1 MMMYLFTAH
10 TVRGRS
16 RGLTPLSLRGVPC
29 RAEPPDAPR
38 LPGMSAA
45 FVFSVLL
52 VVGVAAI
59 GLLMLVALITLLVR
73 VSGTR
78 TNG

>member
-1 MMMYLFTAH
+1 
-10 TVRGRS
+10 
-16 RGLTPLSLRGVPC
+16 
-29 RAEPPDAPR
+29 
-38 LPGMSAA
+38 MSAA

-52 VVGVAAI
+52 VAGVAAI
-59 GLLMLVALITLLVR
+59 GLLMLVALITVLVR

>member
-1 MMMYLFTAH
+1 
-10 TVRGRS
+10 
-16 RGLTPLSLRGVPC
+16 
-29 RAEPPDAPR
+29 
-38 LPGMSAA
+38 MSAA

-52 VVGVAAI
+52 VVGVVAI

>member
-1 MMMYLFTAH
+1 
-10 TVRGRS
+10 
-16 RGLTPLSLRGVPC
+16 
-29 RAEPPDAPR
+29 
-38 LPGMSAA
+38 MSAA

-73 VSGTR
+73 VSGSR

>member
-1 MMMYLFTAH
+1 
-10 TVRGRS
+10 
-16 RGLTPLSLRGVPC
+16 
-29 RAEPPDAPR
+29 
-38 LPGMSAA
+38 MSAA

-59 GLLMLVALITLLVR
+59 GLLMLVALIILLVR
-73 VSGTR
+73 VPGTR

>member
-1 MMMYLFTAH
+1 
-10 TVRGRS
+10 
-16 RGLTPLSLRGVPC
+16 
-29 RAEPPDAPR
+29 
-38 LPGMSAA
+38 MSAA

-52 VVGVAAI
+52 VVGVVAI
-59 GLLMLVALITLLVR
+59 GLLMLVALVTLLVR

>member
-1 MMMYLFTAH
+1 
-10 TVRGRS
+10 
-16 RGLTPLSLRGVPC
+16 
-29 RAEPPDAPR
+29 
-38 LPGMSAA
+38 MSAA

-52 VVGVAAI
+52 VGGVVAI

-73 VSGTR
+73 VSGSR

>member
-1 MMMYLFTAH
+1 
-10 TVRGRS
+10 
-16 RGLTPLSLRGVPC
+16 
-29 RAEPPDAPR
+29 
-38 LPGMSAA
+38 MSAA

-59 GLLMLVALITLLVR
+59 GLLMLVALITVLVR

>member
-1 MMMYLFTAH
+1 
-10 TVRGRS
+10 
-16 RGLTPLSLRGVPC
+16 
-29 RAEPPDAPR
+29 
-38 LPGMSAA
+38 MSAA

>member
-1 MMMYLFTAH
+1 
-10 TVRGRS
+10 
-16 RGLTPLSLRGVPC
+16 
-29 RAEPPDAPR
+29 
-38 LPGMSAA
+38 MSAA

-59 GLLMLVALITLLVR
+59 GLLMVAALIALLLR
-73 VSGTR
+73 VSATR

>member
-1 MMMYLFTAH
+1 
-10 TVRGRS
+10 
-16 RGLTPLSLRGVPC
+16 
-29 RAEPPDAPR
+29 
-38 LPGMSAA
+38 MSAA

-59 GLLMLVALITLLVR
+59 GLLMLVALITVLVR
-73 VSGTR
+73 VSGSR

>member
-1 MMMYLFTAH
+1 
-10 TVRGRS
+10 
-16 RGLTPLSLRGVPC
+16 
-29 RAEPPDAPR
+29 
-38 LPGMSAA
+38 MSAA

-73 VSGTR
+73 VSGIR

>member
-1 MMMYLFTAH
+1 
-10 TVRGRS
+10 
-16 RGLTPLSLRGVPC
+16 
-29 RAEPPDAPR
+29 
-38 LPGMSAA
+38 MSAA

-59 GLLMLVALITLLVR
+59 GLLMLVALITVLVR
-73 VSGTR
+73 VSGAR

>member
-1 MMMYLFTAH
+1 
-10 TVRGRS
+10 
-16 RGLTPLSLRGVPC
+16 
-29 RAEPPDAPR
+29 
-38 LPGMSAA
+38 MSAA

-59 GLLMLVALITLLVR
+59 GVLMLVALITVLVR

>member
-1 MMMYLFTAH
+1 
-10 TVRGRS
+10 
-16 RGLTPLSLRGVPC
+16 
-29 RAEPPDAPR
+29 
-38 LPGMSAA
+38 MSAA

-59 GLLMLVALITLLVR
+59 GVLMLVALITVLIR
-73 VSGTR
+73 VSSTR